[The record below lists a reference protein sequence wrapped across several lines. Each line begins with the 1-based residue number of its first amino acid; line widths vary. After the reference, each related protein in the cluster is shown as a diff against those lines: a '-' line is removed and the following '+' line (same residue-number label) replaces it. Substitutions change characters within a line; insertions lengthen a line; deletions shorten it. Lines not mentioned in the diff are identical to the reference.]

1 MINHILK
8 GKLWKAAVLQLCDLM
23 ENEYHAQVQV
33 TYRVQFVVFV
43 LGIDIF
49 DISHNMGI

>member
-1 MINHILK
+1 MIINNLK
-8 GKLWKAAVLQLCDLM
+8 GKLWKTAGLQLCDLM
-23 ENEYHAQVQV
+23 ENEYYAQVQV